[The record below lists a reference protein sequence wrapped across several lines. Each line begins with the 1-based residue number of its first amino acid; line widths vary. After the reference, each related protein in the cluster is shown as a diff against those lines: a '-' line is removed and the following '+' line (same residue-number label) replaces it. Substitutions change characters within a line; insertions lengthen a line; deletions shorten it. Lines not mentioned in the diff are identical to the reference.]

1 MRWGFNSKVMNRQFN
16 GGNYWKGICMQ
27 RCLEL
32 FLVSMLLLCL
42 AFLNVPYSQLLGGKC
57 QRLLFS
63 ILIQACR
70 ALLYGTG
77 DKVGSDAMQ
86 QRLLGKF
93 HWWHPVTLNQTLLN
107 KMSFVWIVMHQS
119 NYLCVWPPLRTPL
132 HPSDN
137 VRLPSSPSLL
147 SSQSRASAGS
157 QTCVTIAT
165 ADV

>member
-1 MRWGFNSKVMNRQFN
+1 
-16 GGNYWKGICMQ
+16 MQ

-32 FLVSMLLLCL
+32 FLVSL
-42 AFLNVPYSQLLGGKC
+42 AFLNVPHTQLLGGKC

-63 ILIQACR
+63 ILIQACL
-70 ALLYGTG
+70 ALLYRTG

-93 HWWHPVTLNQTLLN
+93 HWWHSVTLNQTLLN

-132 HPSDN
+132 YPSN
-137 VRLPSSPSLL
+137 KVRLPSSPSLL
-147 SSQSRASAGS
+147 PSQSRALAGS